1 VPAGVLNVVTGT
13 NAAEIGTEL
22 TGNTQVRKVTFTG
35 STRVGKILLAQCAA
49 TVKKTSMELG
59 GNAPLIVF
67 DDANLDVAIEAAM
80 ASKFRNAGQTC
91 VCSNRIL
98 VQDTIYDAF
107 ADRLAERVAAL
118 KVGAAHDAGAEVGPL
133 INHRAAAKVQR
144 LIDGAVNEG
153 ARLVVGGTPHPAG
166 ANFVAPAV
174 LVDVDMGMEISREEI
189 FGPVATLFRF
199 HSEAEAVA
207 MANATEYGL
216 AAYFFTRN
224 LARSMRVAAA
234 LEYGMVGINEGII
247 STEVAPF
254 GGVKESGLGREG
266 SKYGI
271 DDFVEIKYI
280 LMAPGE

>member
-1 VPAGVLNVVTGT
+1 
-13 NAAEIGTEL
+13 
-22 TGNTQVRKVTFTG
+22 
-35 STRVGKILLAQCAA
+35 
-49 TVKKTSMELG
+49 M
-59 GNAPLIVF
+59 
-67 DDANLDVAIEAAM
+67 
-80 ASKFRNAGQTC
+80 
-91 VCSNRIL
+91 CSNRIL
-98 VQDTIYDAF
+98 VQDTVYEDF
-107 ADRLAERVAAL
+107 AARLARRVAAL
-118 KVGAAHDAGAEVGPL
+118 QVGAAHDAGAEVGPL

-189 FGPVATLFRF
+189 FGPVATVFRF